1 LQKAFGVGSQTP
13 QANNVNIQ
21 KLIHDYK
28 QKLNVAVRKEE
39 KELILNNIQAYQMA
53 LIRQQRPDQLNPL

>member
-1 LQKAFGVGSQTP
+1 MQAFQFLNKPLVGSQTP

-28 QKLNVAVRKEE
+28 QKLNIAVRKED
-39 KELILNNIQAYQMA
+39 KDQILNNIQAY
-53 LIRQQRPDQLNPL
+53 

>member
-1 LQKAFGVGSQTP
+1 MQKPQGSQTP

-28 QKLNVAVRKEE
+28 QKLGVAVKKED
-39 KELILNNIQAYQMA
+39 KDSILYNIQAYQLA
-53 LIRQQRPDQLNPL
+53 LAR